1 MSPEGTQLHK
11 TAKRKSQDAAWG
23 RAVVL
28 CPPNGE
34 PGQRFG
40 GQTPSK
46 GASSWTQSEHG
57 SQPRLAQYALVAHG
71 AVALVLVIL
80 MRFVP
85 SSSSLSIFLF
95 GDLFPLY
102 GILS

>member
-1 MSPEGTQLHK
+1 VSPEGTQLHRS
-11 TAKRKSQDAAWG
+11 AKRKSQDTARG

-46 GASSWTQSEHG
+46 EASSWTQSEHD
-57 SQPRLAQYALVAHG
+57 SQPRLAQAPR
-71 AVALVLVIL
+71 VINRL
-80 MRFVP
+80 RYEACR
-85 SSSSLSIFLF
+85 
-95 GDLFPLY
+95 GH
-102 GILS
+102 